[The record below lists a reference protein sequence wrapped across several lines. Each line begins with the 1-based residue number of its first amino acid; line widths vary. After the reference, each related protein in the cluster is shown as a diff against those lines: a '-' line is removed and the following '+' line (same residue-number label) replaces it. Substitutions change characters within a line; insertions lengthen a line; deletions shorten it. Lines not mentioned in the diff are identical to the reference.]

1 MRETLKNSPQTS
13 VEVVFDVVFGV
24 FRVNPEFLLSLSV
37 DTFRLVR
44 LIWWTMEWGLCKEE
58 KRLSGEHNE
67 ITNKS

>member
-13 VEVVFDVVFGV
+13 VEVVFDVLFGV

-44 LIWWTMEWGLCKEE
+44 LTWWTMEWGLHKEE